1 MSQEGSVAP
10 RERVNI
16 VYKSATGDAQQE
28 KELPLKMLMLGDYTM
43 REDTTPLEERKPIQ
57 VDKDNFNEVMKSQ
70 NLNLKFNVKNTLTDE
85 EGAELGVGL
94 EFRSLKDF
102 EPESIAR
109 QVPEL
114 RKLLE
119 LREELM
125 ALKGQLSFP
134 EFRRKLQGIIDDDE
148 ARKKLLEDIGAGGTE
163 ASE

>member
-1 MSQEGSVAP
+1 MSKEGSVAP
-10 RERVNI
+10 QERVNI
-16 VYKSATGDAQQE
+16 VYKSATGDMQQE
-28 KELPLKMLMLGDYTM
+28 KELPLKMLMLGDYTL
-43 REDTTPLEERKPIQ
+43 RSDDTPLEERKPIQ

-70 NLNLKFNVKNTLTDE
+70 DLRLQFSVENKLDDE
-85 EGAELGVGL
+85 AEELGVNL

-119 LREELM
+119 LREALM

-134 EFRRKLQGIIDDDE
+134 EFRRKLQGIVSDEE
-148 ARKKLLEDIGAGGTE
+148 ARNKLLEDIGAGDE
-163 ASE
+163 AASE

>member
-1 MSQEGSVAP
+1 MSKEGSVAP
-10 RERVNI
+10 QERVNI
-16 VYKSATGDAQQE
+16 IYKSATGDAQQE
-28 KELPLKMLMLGDYTM
+28 KELPLKMLMLGDYTL
-43 REDTTPLEERKPIQ
+43 REDTTPLEERKPIS

-70 NLNLKFNVKNTLTDE
+70 NLALQFSVENKLDDE
-85 EGAELGVGL
+85 AEELGVSL

-119 LREELM
+119 LREALM

-134 EFRRKLQGIIDDDE
+134 EFRRKLQGIVSDEE
-148 ARKKLLEDIGAGGTE
+148 ARKKLLEDIGVGDEPAE
-163 ASE
+163 